1 MNFSEVHRILTYVAI
16 FLGMFIEGEFILILA
31 GILVRNGTIDFLDS
45 VFIALAGVM
54 IHDILF
60 WFVGIK
66 LSQTEKKKFLFFNLE
81 KIKSVLDKINKI
93 NYFHVFV
100 SKFGFSINRF
110 FLIASG
116 YFKMPFKKLVKYTI
130 PADFVWTVFFVSL
143 GYMFAEGTAI
153 LKTDLKIFAVF
164 VTIFLVVVI
173 FVEKWI
179 QKIIK
184 KQSKINNG
192 F

>member
-16 FLGMFIEGEFILILA
+16 FLGMFIEGELILIFA
-31 GILVRNGTIDFLDS
+31 GILVRSGTIDFLDS
-45 VFIALAGVM
+45 VFIALAGVI
-54 IHDILF
+54 IHDVLF
-60 WFVGIK
+60 WFIGMK
-66 LSQTEKKKFLFFNLE
+66 LLQTEKKKFLFFNLE

-110 FLIASG
+110 VLIASG

-153 LKTDLKIFAVF
+153 LKMDLKIFAVF

-173 FVEKWI
+173 FVENWI

>member
-1 MNFSEVHRILTYVAI
+1 MNFSEVHRILTYIAI
-16 FLGMFIEGEFILILA
+16 FLGMFIEGELILIFA
-31 GILVRNGTIDFLDS
+31 GILVRSGTIDLLDS
-45 VFIALAGVM
+45 VFVAFIGVI

-66 LSQTEKKKFLFFNLE
+66 LSQTEKKKFLFFNLG

-93 NYFHVFV
+93 NYFHVFI
-100 SKFGFSINRF
+100 SKFGFSINRLV
-110 FLIASG
+110 LIASG
-116 YFKMPFKKLVKYTI
+116 YFKMSFKKIIKYTI
-130 PADFVWTVFFVSL
+130 PADFIWTVFFISL

-153 LKTDLKIFAVF
+153 LKKDLKIFAVF
-164 VTIFLVVVI
+164 VTIFLVVII
-173 FVEKWI
+173 FVENWV

>member
-1 MNFSEVHRILTYVAI
+1 MNFSEVHRILTYGAI

-45 VFIALAGVM
+45 VFIALTGVI

-60 WFVGIK
+60 WFIGIK

-116 YFKMPFKKLVKYTI
+116 YFKMPFKKLIKYTI